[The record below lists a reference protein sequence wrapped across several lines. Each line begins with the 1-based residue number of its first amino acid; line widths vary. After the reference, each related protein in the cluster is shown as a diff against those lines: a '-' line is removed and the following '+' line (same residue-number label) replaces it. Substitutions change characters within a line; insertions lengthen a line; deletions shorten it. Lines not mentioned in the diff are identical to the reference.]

1 MNFTFLSPRNPH
13 YILVVVIEPTSH
25 ADVFRLLFLL
35 PEESYFSYLNRNE
48 VPANMGRVIALLH
61 SGSNQNQ
68 HVMVGGGG
76 TIPRSQYVKG
86 NGRVHRNGA
95 RYRKVL
101 RLHKFLLPLEYKKMN
116 FLVLHRPWVIPEEA
130 PLMIALWEGRQIE
143 SRKPSLMSIWVV

>member
-48 VPANMGRVIALLH
+48 VPANMGRVIALLR
-61 SGSNQNQ
+61 SGRNQNQ

-76 TIPRSQYVKG
+76 TIPSSQCGRKMREYIEMAPGIARFFVCINLCFRSG
-86 NGRVHRNGA
+86 IR
-95 RYRKVL
+95 
-101 RLHKFLLPLEYKKMN
+101 E
-116 FLVLHRPWVIPEEA
+116 
-130 PLMIALWEGRQIE
+130 
-143 SRKPSLMSIWVV
+143 